1 MLRRQHLGENRG
13 EQISIIG
20 VLDEDGHYKSNI
32 WGFVAFSSN
41 VHHSGSG
48 NSLYRVDPS
57 ISCFLGQ

>member
-1 MLRRQHLGENRG
+1 MLGRQHFGENRG

-48 NSLYRVDPS
+48 NSL
-57 ISCFLGQ
+57 